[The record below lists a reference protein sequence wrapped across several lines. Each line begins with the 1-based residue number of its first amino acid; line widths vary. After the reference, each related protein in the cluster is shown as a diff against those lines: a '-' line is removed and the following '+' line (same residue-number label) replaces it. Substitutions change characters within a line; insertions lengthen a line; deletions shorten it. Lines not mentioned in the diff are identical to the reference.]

1 MILMLAPAPDM
12 SFSGMPSGSTYVSNQ
27 YGLIT
32 ILSDAVADQTALQ
45 DAGCYT
51 LSPFGGWGRYSFPTL
66 ADLYAADLGAI
77 LPGRTGFPSSRRARY
92 LATMAIME
100 HGTKQVRTMA
110 RAIGRSARSCM
121 TCWSKSTAITSRLCL
136 PNSGQI

>member
-51 LSPFGGWGRYSFPTL
+51 LSRSAAGDDTASPRWPTSMLPIL
-66 ADLYAADLGAI
+66 APSCLGAQAFPVHDV
-77 LPGRTGFPSSRRARY
+77 PGIWRRW
-92 LATMAIME
+92 
-100 HGTKQVRTMA
+100 Q
-110 RAIGRSARSCM
+110 
-121 TCWSKSTAITSRLCL
+121 
-136 PNSGQI
+136 

>member
-32 ILSDAVADQTALQ
+32 ILNDAVADQTALQ

-77 LPGRTGFPSSRRARY
+77 LPGRTGFPSSR
-92 LATMAIME
+92 L
-100 HGTKQVRTMA
+100 
-110 RAIGRSARSCM
+110 ARS
-121 TCWSKSTAITSRLCL
+121 STTMVANNAVWYKTGTENGAGSWTVTSILHDMLVDIDRAYL
-136 PNSGQI
+136 NR